1 MVNCYNL
8 YCEFHTY
15 RNSLKIEE
23 IARDT
28 KFIHFKEK
36 MPNDIGMLTLYAHIL
51 HKRKEED
58 KLLKAINILENTYPT
73 PSLFIQKGDLFQRT
87 QNIIEAEKAYKLAAA
102 MIPTRQKARY
112 KLALLYHS
120 LGRESEAVYLAKT
133 LLSEKVKNYGFE
145 TYEMHQNLKKIFRE
159 IL

>member
-36 MPNDIGMLTLYAHIL
+36 MPNDIGMLTLYAHIYINVRRRTSFL
-51 HKRKEED
+51 
-58 KLLKAINILENTYPT
+58 KL
-73 PSLFIQKGDLFQRT
+73 
-87 QNIIEAEKAYKLAAA
+87 
-102 MIPTRQKARY
+102 
-112 KLALLYHS
+112 
-120 LGRESEAVYLAKT
+120 
-133 LLSEKVKNYGFE
+133 
-145 TYEMHQNLKKIFRE
+145 
-159 IL
+159 